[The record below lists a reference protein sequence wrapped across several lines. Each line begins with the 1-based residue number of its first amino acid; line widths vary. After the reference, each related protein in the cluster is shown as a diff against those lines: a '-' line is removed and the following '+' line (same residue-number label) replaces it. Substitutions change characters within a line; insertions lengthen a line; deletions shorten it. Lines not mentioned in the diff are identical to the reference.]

1 MELQKIIE
9 EVARLSGVITGEGAG
24 DFPLADYDYNLRANQ
39 KEFWIE
45 FFGFK
50 SWMSGTDHSLT
61 VKEVFRAVCY
71 RYGIV
76 FIDRSSAPE
85 IEE

>member
-1 MELQKIIE
+1 MELQKVIE
-9 EVARLSGVITGEGAG
+9 EVTRLSAVITGENAD
-24 DFPLADYDYNLRANQ
+24 DFSLTYYDYNLRANQ

-50 SWMSGTDHSLT
+50 SWAAEVDHSLT

-71 RYGIV
+71 KYGIV
-76 FIDRSSAPE
+76 FVDRSSPPE